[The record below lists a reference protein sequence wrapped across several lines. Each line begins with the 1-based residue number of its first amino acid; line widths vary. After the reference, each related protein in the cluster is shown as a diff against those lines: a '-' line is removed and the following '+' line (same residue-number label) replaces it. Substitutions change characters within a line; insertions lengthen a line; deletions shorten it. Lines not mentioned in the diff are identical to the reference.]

1 MRALGNARVN
11 DVLEFQTSHAE
22 FRKPTK
28 DDSMEVRKVFIV
40 AKYQEK
46 KFVNSLGVDSQF
58 EVCSGCVVCVGVIAF
73 VVLCVCV
80 CVLCFFCFL
89 FCFLPL
95 LPVSVHCLVSFLLL
109 LLTMHI
115 FCSSY
120 PRSTCCLLAMRTTS
134 PICWT

>member
-80 CVLCFFCFL
+80 CVCVCVVFFCFVFYHCCPFPCIVWYL
-89 FCFLPL
+89 FSSFSSPCTFSVPPTPVAPVVFLQ
-95 LPVSVHCLVSFLLL
+95 
-109 LLTMHI
+109 
-115 FCSSY
+115 
-120 PRSTCCLLAMRTTS
+120 
-134 PICWT
+134 